1 MRDWLALPS
10 SAPSNTPKDDGIRSK
25 CITHHDMT
33 FIEEEEEEEEEQ
45 VIDMKRSLST
55 SSMTSIDSDRSLSS
69 NYIEHK
75 ICWNHGGKK
84 VQVTGEFVNWSV
96 PVDMIKDT
104 DCHVVYLQM
113 DSTKDIEFK
122 FIVDGEWKYAIDLP
136 HREDWRGIGD
146 RADGDDR
153 AADTGI
159 PDN

>member
-1 MRDWLALPS
+1 MRDWLTLPS
-10 SAPSNTPKDDGIRSK
+10 ALVVNTPNDEIRPK
-25 CITHHDMT
+25 CITHHDMQ
-33 FIEEEEEEEEEQ
+33 FIEEEEEEQEEEQ

-55 SSMTSIDSDRSLSS
+55 SSMTSIDSDLSISS

-136 HREDWRGIGD
+136 HREDVRGIVNNV
-146 RADGDDR
+146 
-153 AADTGI
+153 I
-159 PDN
+159 CKSIII